1 MGFVSKLSLALLAL
15 LLAMDPVRSQTALT
29 PIPKK
34 VEQLLRDRPTPLSSA
49 LTPSQ
54 QGLTPPSLWWTDQLY
69 GQKLVVN
76 WLVFP
81 ANIAGEKQ
89 VNLIVRSDLWSRYT
103 YSERY
108 AVTNHF
114 GSFANQYGYQLV
126 VIDRQGLPLASYL
139 CNLANTPSS
148 LVQGA
153 RDFRRL
159 PIPEYALDQA
169 KCNIWFSPLTAQ
181 SGF

>member
-1 MGFVSKLSLALLAL
+1 MGFVSRLSLVLLILLA
-15 LLAMDPVRSQTALT
+15 ADSVRSQTALS
-29 PIPKK
+29 PIPAE
-34 VEQLLRDRPTPLSSA
+34 VEQLLRDRPTPVASA

-81 ANIAGEKQ
+81 TNTAGDKQ
-89 VNLIVRSDLWSRYT
+89 VNLIVRSDIWSRYT

-108 AVTNHF
+108 AFTSHF
-114 GSFANQYGYQLV
+114 GSFANQYGYQLL

-139 CNLANTPSS
+139 CNLAKATSS
-148 LVQGA
+148 VVQGA
-153 RDFRRL
+153 KDFRRL
-159 PIPEYALDQA
+159 PISEYALDQTQ
-169 KCNIWFSPLTAQ
+169 CDIWFSPLTAQ